1 MLCGLIIQCERYIK
15 IDFCLGT
22 ILYYLDKYRALQTM
36 NSYNEKH
43 HSNYINT
50 ELSHYIDEV
59 SRTTCERLKKNKCGL
74 TCFSKFKITHAQFM
88 DPDTVPSEICSGCVK
103 HRTGLM
109 QYMADKMQYYDEHE
123 CRNMVVIKGESTEY
137 RTLPYK
143 LRSQIQA
150 LAMGYYG
157 IPIDGGWTCNN
168 QFTFGEIL
176 FNEQRANIGTDVANQ
191 GAWDLTMLKV
201 SKAISDWNMQAMLNR
216 INDLTEK
223 VESLES
229 RIYNDI

>member
-1 MLCGLIIQCERYIK
+1 
-15 IDFCLGT
+15 
-22 ILYYLDKYRALQTM
+22 M

-43 HSNYINT
+43 HSNYIIAT
-50 ELSHYIDEV
+50 LAHYIDEV
-59 SRTTCERLKKNKCGL
+59 SRTTCERLKKNKRGL
-74 TCFSKFKITHAQFM
+74 TCFCKFKITHTQFM
-88 DPDTVPSEICSGCVK
+88 DPDTVLPSEICSGCVK
-103 HRTGLM
+103 HCTGLM
-109 QYMADKMQYYDEHE
+109 HYMANEMQYYDEHE
-123 CRNMVVIKGESTEY
+123 CRNMVVIRGESTEY

-143 LRSQIQA
+143 LRSQIA
-150 LAMGYYG
+150 NLAMGYYG

-168 QFTFGEIL
+168 QFTFGELL
-176 FNEQRANIGTDVANQ
+176 FNEQKDDKVTEAADEDAVHVINESKHHIPDSNQ

-201 SKAISDWNMQAMLNR
+201 SKAISEWNMQAMLNR